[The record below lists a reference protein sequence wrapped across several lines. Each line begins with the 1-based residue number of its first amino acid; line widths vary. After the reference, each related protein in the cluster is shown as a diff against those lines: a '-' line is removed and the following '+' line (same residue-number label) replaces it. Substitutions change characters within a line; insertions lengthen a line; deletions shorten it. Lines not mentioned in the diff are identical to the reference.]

1 MRDLR
6 DKQANKFSD
15 NRNPFLSEQ
24 SGQGRF
30 FFFFFFS
37 NTRFPFSFTEFAS
50 LVLFSLLSMQN
61 IMSPLSF
68 MLFCSVLF
76 FPHSVGNVQ
85 QIEGTAWIQ
94 KVTILV
100 LVGRFLMKVFD
111 LAARGDVETLL
122 HWSHCFR
129 LGKNSWKMLSH
140 IQRRGTGSTRG
151 HTEPPNNDPPLSISV
166 VPAGHNT
173 S

>member
-30 FFFFFFS
+30 FFFFFLFKYSISFFFHWIRFTCAFFIIINAKYCVAIIIYAILLCPVFS
-37 NTRFPFSFTEFAS
+37 Y
-50 LVLFSLLSMQN
+50 
-61 IMSPLSF
+61 
-68 MLFCSVLF
+68 
-76 FPHSVGNVQ
+76 SVGNVQ

-129 LGKNSWKMLSH
+129 LRKNSWKMLSH